1 MTSLAAR
8 LAAPLS
14 QFPRPRP
21 TARLRLT
28 LLYGGL
34 FTLAGAALLGF
45 TYWLF
50 YRGTNGGRR
59 IFPAPPPRRG
69 ISCLPTDH
77 RCMQLARAWAAQH
90 GFDLHMLLAQSGVA
104 LAVMAALAFALG
116 WLMAGRVLR
125 PVRAITATA
134 RAISATSLHERL
146 TVTGPDDEFKELA
159 ATLNDLLARLEASF
173 TAQRHFVASASH
185 ELRTPLTLDRT
196 LLQLA
201 LRNPG
206 TTSERWRATGLELL
220 ESGLQQER
228 LLEALL
234 TLATSE
240 GGIGNREPA
249 DLCEAAAASLHAT
262 GPEADRQRV
271 RVETSLHPAP
281 VLGDPRLIERL
292 AVNLLDNAVRH
303 NAMGGTVQLSTGQ
316 RDGRAVI
323 SVANTGPLIPPAE
336 VTRLFRPFER
346 LATPRASNG
355 NGHGLGLSIVAAIAE
370 AHGATIT
377 ARPRPEGGLRIQVS
391 FPGQP
396 PDDTGCSVIT
406 ALRRTQRPGAYSRQ
420 NTSTSQHPQA
430 PDRLSQAPFAT
441 QSATH
446 FDLVPS
452 GSPPRR
458 GPRKGDRTRADQD
471 RQVHGHRLRHEAFLQ
486 TDYAEAGGSL
496 PTARRLLRKFSCHLS
511 SSSPER

>member
-14 QFPRPRP
+14 WLPRPRP

-59 IFPAPPPRRG
+59 ILPLAPPGRG
-69 ISCLPTDH
+69 ISCLPGDH
-77 RCMQLARAWAAQH
+77 HCLQIAQAWRAQH
-90 GFDLHMLLAQSGVA
+90 SLDLHTLLAQSGIA

-125 PVRAITATA
+125 PVRAITTSA
-134 RAISATSLHERL
+134 RAISATSLHQRL
-146 TVTGPDDEFKELA
+146 PLTGPDDEFSELA
-159 ATLNDLLARLEASF
+159 ATLNDLLARLEAAF
-173 TAQRHFVASASH
+173 TAQRNFVASASH

-196 LLQLA
+196 LLEVA

-206 TTSERWRATGLELL
+206 TSIEQWRTTSQELL
-220 ESGLQQER
+220 ESGIHQER

-240 GGIGNREPA
+240 GGISNREHA
-249 DLCEAAAASLHAT
+249 DLSEAAAAGLHTT

-303 NAMGGTVQLSTGQ
+303 NTMGGTVQLSTGQ
-316 RDGRAVI
+316 QDGRAVI
-323 SVANTGPLIPPAE
+323 SVANTGPLVPPAE
-336 VTRLFRPFER
+336 IARLFRPFER
-346 LATPRASNG
+346 LATTRAANSS
-355 NGHGLGLSIVAAIAE
+355 GHGLGLSIVAAIAD
-370 AHGATIT
+370 AHNATI
-377 ARPRPEGGLRIQVS
+377 AAHAGPEGGLRIQVS
-391 FPGQP
+391 FPRQP
-396 PDDTGCSVIT
+396 PD
-406 ALRRTQRPGAYSRQ
+406 
-420 NTSTSQHPQA
+420 
-430 PDRLSQAPFAT
+430 
-441 QSATH
+441 
-446 FDLVPS
+446 
-452 GSPPRR
+452 
-458 GPRKGDRTRADQD
+458 
-471 RQVHGHRLRHEAFLQ
+471 
-486 TDYAEAGGSL
+486 
-496 PTARRLLRKFSCHLS
+496 TARAAEPYQLQQT
-511 SSSPER
+511 